1 MDVPEKP
8 IPHRAP
14 DQPEVVFWDEE
25 NPLSVINMVPDP
37 LRVQLEHLRRSDK
50 AYLLDLTETDL
61 YKALERLNQRPNPTD
76 NRLRVKFWL
85 EYDRLHETV
94 VGNKTKMV
102 CANITSR
109 VCSREMFYRHY
120 ITNHPRLA
128 WLLCPPASYMARMQ
142 EALNFGVDQVR
153 EILALPPEQVNR
165 EVRAAAD
172 MKIRLV
178 HGLDQLFRGTQRR
191 LRGRPKNVDREAWL
205 NMALDDSP
213 EIAPPPEQMTYIP
226 PVTASED
233 DLLAQLQELEA
244 KNRARAAGAPK

>member
-1 MDVPEKP
+1 MLTEKPLKDVPE
-8 IPHRAP
+8 II
-14 DQPEVVFWDEE
+14 FWDETD
-25 NPLSVINMVPDP
+25 PLSVINLVPDP
-37 LRVQLEHLRRSDK
+37 LRRQLELLRRSDK
-50 AYLLDLTETDL
+50 AHLLDLTETDL
-61 YKALERLNQRPNPTD
+61 FKALDRLNQRPNPTD

-85 EYDRLHETV
+85 EYDRLHETAERV
-94 VGNKTKMV
+94 SPRMV

-109 VCSREMFYRHY
+109 VCSRELFYKHY

-153 EILALPPEQVNR
+153 EILALPPNEVNR

-213 EIAPPPEQMTYIP
+213 EISPLAEAESYKP
-226 PVTASED
+226 PVTATDD
-233 DLLAQLQELEA
+233 DLLAQLQEVEA